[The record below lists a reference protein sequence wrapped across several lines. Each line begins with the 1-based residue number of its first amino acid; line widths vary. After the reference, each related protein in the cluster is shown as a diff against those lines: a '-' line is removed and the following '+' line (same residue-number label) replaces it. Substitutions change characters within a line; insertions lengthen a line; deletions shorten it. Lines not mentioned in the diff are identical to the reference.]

1 MGTWRDLPRGEL
13 PSSKRR
19 RGGGG
24 GCRGRFSPW
33 HRTGQAP
40 PEMEISAVGDKSA
53 LSWLSL
59 F

>member
-1 MGTWRDLPRGEL
+1 MGTWRDLPRGGL
-13 PSSKRR
+13 PSSKRQ
-19 RGGGG
+19 GG

-33 HRTGQAP
+33 HQTGQGP